1 MSDEGNGA
9 VIITYADAPQSLTE
23 TVASR
28 ASDSIT
34 LSWTSGAANGGSAVT
49 GYRVSSDGATG
60 TWAVI
65 ATGVA
70 ATSYTATGLTAGL
83 TYKFKVEAENGFGFS
98 AFSSSVSILC
108 ATVPSK
114 VTTPTTSVINN
125 QVLLDWVAPSSN
137 GLPIT
142 SYTVLIRKSDLVYTE
157 DLSVCDGSTSNSLT
171 ATSCTVFLSQLTSSP
186 FNLLLG
192 YSINI
197 KVIARNAYGDS
208 IVSDPGNGGV
218 IVLVPNP
225 PLSL

>member
-83 TYKFKVEAENGFGFS
+83 SYKFKVEAENGFGFS

-108 ATVPSK
+108 ATVPSQPTPPS
-114 VTTPTTSVINN
+114 TTVVNSDVIF
-125 QVLLDWVAPSSN
+125 DWEKPNEN
-137 GLPIT
+137 GTPIT
-142 SYTVLIRKSDLVYTE
+142 EYKVYIRKADLTYVF
-157 DLSVCDGSTSNSLT
+157 DNSLCDGRSQAVIDSTQCTVPLSSLT
-171 ATSCTVFLSQLTSSP
+171 SAPFLLQK
-186 FNLLLG
+186 G
-192 YSINI
+192 YSVHI
-197 KVIARNAYGDS
+197 KVIAVNAYGDS
-208 IVSDPGNGGV
+208 ISSVTGNGAL
-218 IVLVPNP
+218 I
-225 PLSL
+225 